1 LKETILKIAL
11 KKSPAGARNVIVK
24 DGRHVGVVV
33 QSVNVGLQPAF
44 EKDEPPV
51 PSIGVAIEF
60 IEGVIARSIRIS
72 QHPSSLFF
80 ALQQAC
86 GLGDADELDLGDFL
100 GKVVACEIENRGIW
114 PTIRAFGPVET
125 FDIVPTARSP
135 LVQFDVDALERGEG
149 RDEFLKLH
157 PDIRRAISQ
166 RVRLR
171 P

>member
-1 LKETILKIAL
+1 MKIPL
-11 KKSPAGARNVIVK
+11 RKPPAGARNVIIK

-44 EKDEPPV
+44 EKDDPPV
-51 PSIGVAIEF
+51 PSIGVAVEF
-60 IEGVIARSIRIS
+60 PEGVIARSIRIS

-100 GKVVACEIENRGIW
+100 GKAVACEIENRGIW

-125 FDIVPTARSP
+125 FDIVPTVSSP
-135 LVQFDVDALERGEG
+135 LMQFDVEALERGEG